1 MKVFQQL
8 PCLELELL
16 ELLVI
21 ESIYPRHDGIEK
33 THPCRFRFPLNF
45 LFQQGQDEFII
56 VFVFPFLW
64 FSFLLLTSGSS
75 LSHSNCFLRDNYS
88 IIIAPNVSVIHC
100 SLQNVP
106 FFWVTFFITQL
117 GQVSF

>member
-8 PCLELELL
+8 QCLELELL

-21 ESIYPRHDGIEK
+21 ESIYPRHDGSEN
-33 THPCRFRFPLNF
+33 THLCRFRFPLNF
-45 LFQQGQDEFII
+45 LFQQGQDELII

-64 FSFLLLTSGSS
+64 FSFFLLTSGSF

-88 IIIAPNVSVIHC
+88 IIIAPKKISVFTHRK
-100 SLQNVP
+100 SVHVHSA
-106 FFWVTFFITQL
+106 FHA
-117 GQVSF
+117 